1 MLQRNCYINY
11 FNQTNTL
18 IKIDNYFLS
27 QIIINNAIIFL
38 LTPILKLTDNLNLQS
53 SFIKY
58 NIKFYKSVSY
68 RFFYNNFFIKW
79 ARIIFKGKSYR
90 VRNFKHNNKFTFNF
104 GYSHWTRFK
113 LLTRWQCFKR
123 RRQNHLIFTYNLKDF
138 EYFVRF
144 FPYIRFMN
152 RYTLRGLRLKK
163 QFIIRR
169 FGKISQHISSLH

>member
-138 EYFVRF
+138 EYFIRF
-144 FPYIRFMN
+144 F
-152 RYTLRGLRLKK
+152 
-163 QFIIRR
+163 
-169 FGKISQHISSLH
+169 SLY